1 MSKAQ
6 KYLKVLSILVIVVA
20 SLQVLVGAFI
30 VALPFIAEVE
40 MTMELDGVLVDARSF
55 VVIAGSM
62 LILLSIIQY
71 VIAALGL
78 RGAKDPNKIGPV
90 LVLSII
96 GLLFA
101 CLSMINQAFVGSVD
115 SSALVPN
122 IVNIVVIGSVLL
134 AALFI
139 RKNQGSL
146 VAEGPKDFSNPKKL
160 GFMRFLEVYY
170 ALHIVFAVVS
180 LVLLHKEDWDLDFDM
195 WLNLMAVVF
204 EGIALWLIWRQK
216 QYGRQII
223 IGMSA
228 VNIVVG
234 SVHNAITGVFDPL
247 TQVFLCSFDVVI
259 ILYFATSR
267 RAKALMVQPFSV
279 ESAQAELE
287 EEEGFFR
294 LKTFAF
300 WRNLAIYFCVFSVV
314 GHWMEAAYC
323 TLIKYGLIPGTYDP
337 NSQIWSDWLYPF
349 MVYGFGFVACVLLLF
364 PLKNWLQEN
373 FKGNAAPLALSFI
386 ANALVCTAI
395 ELTMGL
401 MLNTPAGPDG
411 KLPLWDYSDIPLN
424 FMGQVCMQNA
434 LAFGMVATLMVWV
447 VYPGLEKL
455 IGRLPRDVMNI
466 VFVGVLVGFA
476 VLYFLYYINVQLPD
490 FGPVSVDYD
499 LSNSSTD
506 VG

>member
-6 KYLKVLSILVIVVA
+6 KYLKVLSVLVIVVA
-20 SLQVLVGAFI
+20 SLQLLVGAFI
-30 VALPFIAEVE
+30 IALPFIVDVG
-40 MTMELDGVLVDARSF
+40 TTVDVDGDLLDARSLM
-55 VVIAGSM
+55 VTAGSM
-62 LILLSIIQY
+62 IVLLSIIQY
-71 VIAALGL
+71 MIAALGL
-78 RGAKDPNKIGPV
+78 RGAKDPRKIGPV
-90 LVLSII
+90 LVLSVV

-101 CLSMINQAFVGSVD
+101 CLSAIDQVLVGGDIVAAGPS
-115 SSALVPN
+115 
-122 IVNIVVIGSVLL
+122 IVNLLVIGSVLI
-134 AALFI
+134 AAVVI
-139 RKNQGSL
+139 RKNQDSYTP
-146 VAEGPKDFSNPKKL
+146 EGAKDFGDPRKL
-160 GFMRFLEVYY
+160 GFMRFLEIYY
-170 ALHIVFAVVS
+170 LLHIILAISS
-180 LVLLHKEDWDLDFDM
+180 LVLFHKEDWDLGFDM
-195 WLNLMAVVF
+195 WLNLMSVVF

-228 VNIVVG
+228 VNIIVG
-234 SVHNAITGVFDPL
+234 SLHNAITGTFDPVV
-247 TQVFLCSFDVVI
+247 QVVLCSFDIVI

-267 RAKALMVQPFSV
+267 RAKAIMVQPFSV

-287 EEEGFFR
+287 EEKGFFK

-300 WRNLAIYFCVFSVV
+300 WRNLIIYFCVFSVV

-349 MVYGFGFVACVLLLF
+349 MVYGFGFTACVLLLF
-364 PLKNWLQEN
+364 PLKNWMQKKL
-373 FKGNAAPLALSFI
+373 KGSAAPLVLSFV

-411 KLPLWDYSDIPLN
+411 KLPLWDYSDIPFN
-424 FMGQVCMQNA
+424 FMGQVCLQNA

-466 VFVGVLVGFA
+466 VFVGVVVGFI

-490 FGPVSVDYD
+490 LDSMVVYG
-499 LSNSSTD
+499 SSD
-506 VG
+506 SGVNVN

>member
-6 KYLKVLSILVIVVA
+6 KFLKILSVLVIVVA
-20 SLQVLVGAFI
+20 SVQLLVGALI
-30 VALPFIAEVE
+30 VALPFVAEVE
-40 MTMELDGVLVDARSF
+40 MTVDVDGSLVDARSLM
-55 VVIAGSM
+55 VTAGSM
-62 LILLSIIQY
+62 VVFLSIIQY
-71 VIAALGL
+71 VLAALGL
-78 RGAKDPNKIGPV
+78 RGAKDPRKIGPV
-90 LVLSII
+90 LVLSVI

-101 CLSMINQAFVGSVD
+101 CLSAINQAFVG
-115 SSALVPN
+115 ALDASTLVSDAIN
-122 IVNIVVIGSVLL
+122 ILVIGSVLI
-134 AALFI
+134 AAVVI
-139 RKNQGSL
+139 YRNQDSYKP
-146 VAEGPKDFSNPKKL
+146 EGTKDFSDPKKL

-170 ALHIVFAVVS
+170 LLHIVLAIVS
-180 LVLLHKEDWDLDFDM
+180 LVLFHKEDWDLGFDM
-195 WLNLMAVVF
+195 WLNLMSVVF

-234 SVHNAITGVFDPL
+234 SVHNAIAGTFDPVM
-247 TQVFLCSFDVVI
+247 QIALCSFDIVI

-287 EEEGFFR
+287 EEEGFFK

-364 PLKNWLQEN
+364 PLKNWLQEKL
-373 FKGNAAPLALSFI
+373 KGNAAPLVLSFI

-411 KLPLWDYSDIPLN
+411 KLPLWDYSDIPFN
-424 FMGQVCMQNA
+424 FMGQVCLQNA

-476 VLYFLYYINVQLPD
+476 VLYFLYYINVQVPGLD
-490 FGPVSVDYD
+490 SMVVYDSSGSDVNVS
-499 LSNSSTD
+499 
-506 VG
+506 

>member
-1 MSKAQ
+1 MSTAQ
-6 KYLKVLSILVIVVA
+6 RYLKILSILLIVLGVLQVGAGALVVAAPFIGEVDLSSVDFGEEEIDYHVALITTGSILIVLSIAEFMLA
-20 SLQVLVGAFI
+20 AF
-30 VALPFIAEVE
+30 
-40 MTMELDGVLVDARSF
+40 
-55 VVIAGSM
+55 
-62 LILLSIIQY
+62 
-71 VIAALGL
+71 GL
-78 RGAKDPNKIGPV
+78 RGVKDPHKIGPV
-90 LVLSII
+90 LVGSII

-101 CLSMINQAFVGSVD
+101 FLSLINQAVTATLDV
-115 SSALVPN
+115 ATTVTN
-122 IVNIVVIGSVLL
+122 VIGLFLMASVLV
-134 AALFI
+134 AAYSI
-139 RKNQGSL
+139 RKKQDPE
-146 VAEGPKDFSNPKKL
+146 AAAAAKDFSNPKKL
-160 GFMRFLEVYY
+160 GFMRVLEVYY
-170 ALHIVFAVVS
+170 ALHIVMAIAS
-180 LVLLHKEDWDLDFDM
+180 LIVLHKEDWDLSFDM

-234 SVHNAITGVFDPL
+234 SVHNALTGTFDPL
-247 TQVFLCSFDVVI
+247 MQTVLCSFDILI
-259 ILYFATSR
+259 IVYFATSR
-267 RAKALMVQPFSV
+267 RAKALMVQPFSI

-349 MVYGFGFVACVLLLF
+349 MVYGFGFVACVLLLY
-364 PLKNWLQEN
+364 PLKNWLQEK
-373 FKGNAAPLALSFI
+373 FKSNAAPLVLSFI
-386 ANALVCTAI
+386 ANALVCTGI
-395 ELTMGL
+395 ELAMGL

-476 VLYFLYYINVQLPD
+476 VLYFLYYINVQLPS
-490 FGPVSVDYD
+490 FEMQVSLEV
-499 LSNSSTD
+499 SQTPTE
-506 VG
+506 